1 MNDTY
6 IDIPSFLSDLLVHL
20 ADGGFLIS
28 ADTETRYFMLASKM
42 HPQTMKDTHDLL
54 QLLICKSSSDIEA
67 FDQCFYK
74 FFYPL
79 ESKEERKQQS
89 RLQQASQQTQQYKER
104 LRYALEQQDDHVEAE
119 QALEKLNA
127 GKEDLYNRSAIDKI
141 LSKMSVEDIE
151 MIKTLARKSDEHNA
165 EDPWGSQNAGGSFA
179 QVLEGNIQNVSASCL
194 NMLSTNVNPLLKE
207 CIRNHK
213 SEYLKPINKIKK
225 IFHDAEKSIEKF
237 EAQKSILNERIKQIE
252 RQRSLTDQLIK
263 KIQENE
269 LLIQK
274 YSVQNHRPFFE
285 GKSPVQLYEDFAEI
299 GNTEIKLLDDKQK
312 QEVYAYIRRNAQKF
326 YTIMRR
332 SMRTSHHKEIDLK
345 ETIHQACLTG
355 GVPIKLAYKK
365 RKPSKPNVVMLLDIS
380 GSCRSASEMMLVYMH
395 YMKKVFKGGCNA
407 FAFVGHVYDIS
418 EILSLPEADEAVK
431 NVLNTI
437 PTRGVY
443 SNYALALEEIK
454 NEYSGYFNKDTIMIY
469 IGDAR
474 NNKNDSQKEIVHWIS
489 SKTKNS
495 YWLNT
500 ESHIKWNMGDSIMHV
515 YEPYM
520 NKVVEVITPKQLIEF
535 LLDI

>member
-6 IDIPSFLSDLLVHL
+6 IDVPSFLSDLLVHL

-28 ADTETRYFMLASKM
+28 ADTETRYFMLASKT
-42 HPQTMKDTHDLL
+42 HPSTMKDTHDLL
-54 QLLICKSSSDIEA
+54 QLLICKTTSDIEA

-79 ESKEERKQQS
+79 ESKEEKRQQS
-89 RLQQASQQTQQYKER
+89 RLQQASQQTRQYKER
-104 LRYALEQQDDHVEAE
+104 LRYAIEQQDDRAAAE

-127 GKEDLYNRSAIDKI
+127 GKEELYNRSALDRI
-141 LSKMSVEDIE
+141 LSKMRAEDIE
-151 MIKTLARKSDEHNA
+151 MLKTLARESDEHNS
-165 EDPWGSQNAGGSFA
+165 EEPWGRQNAGKCFA
-179 QVLEGNIQNVSASCL
+179 QVLEDDLHNVSASHL
-194 NMLSTNVNPLLKE
+194 NMFSTNVNPLLKE
-207 CIRNHK
+207 CVRNHK

-225 IFHDAEKSIEKF
+225 VFHDAEKSFEKYD
-237 EAQKSILNERIKQIE
+237 AQQLILNERIKQID
-252 RQRSLTDQLIK
+252 RQLALIDQLTK

-274 YSVQNHRPFFE
+274 YSVQNHRPYFE

-299 GNTEIKLLDDKQK
+299 GNTEIKLLSSKEK

-332 SMRTSHHKEIDLK
+332 SMRTFHRKEIDLK
-345 ETIHQACLTG
+345 ETVHQACLTG

-395 YMKKVFKGGCNA
+395 YMKKVFKGGCKA

-418 EILSLPEADEAVK
+418 ETLSLPEADEAVK

-443 SNYALALEEIK
+443 SNYALALEEMK

-489 SKTKNS
+489 SKTKRS

-500 ESHIKWNMGDSIMHV
+500 ESHIKWNMGDSIVHV

-520 NKVVEVITPKQLIEF
+520 NKVEEVITPKQLIEF
-535 LLDI
+535 MLDI